1 MLKGKTN
8 MIKAIL
14 ACDDEWG
21 IGKNGDLPWPHN
33 PADLRWFK
41 NNTLNSVIVMG
52 KSTWDSLP
60 RKPLPNRENLI
71 VTTSKQEFGYDD
83 YEFIN
88 FSDLEVKLSSTKD
101 INNIWIIGGAKL
113 ISGLINF
120 IEEFHLSRINGN
132 FNCDTFL
139 PSDLIKEK
147 FILSKTDI
155 SDGVNFDIWCKK

>member
-1 MLKGKTN
+1 
-8 MIKAIL
+8 
-14 ACDDEWG
+14 
-21 IGKNGDLPWPHN
+21 
-33 PADLRWFK
+33 
-41 NNTLNSVIVMG
+41 MG

-147 FILSKTDI
+147 FILSKTDV

>member
-1 MLKGKTN
+1 

-113 ISGLINF
+113 INGLLDI
-120 IEEFHLSRINGN
+120 IAEFHLSQIKGTY
-132 FNCDTFL
+132 NCDTFL
-139 PSDLIKEK
+139 PEKLIKERYRLKESGK
-147 FILSKTDI
+147 FG
-155 SDGVNFDIWCKK
+155 DGSFNIWCKK

>member
-1 MLKGKTN
+1 

-41 NNTLNSVIVMG
+41 NNTLNSVVVMG

-71 VTTSKQEFGYDD
+71 VTTSKQEFGNDD
-83 YEFIN
+83 YEFIK
-88 FSDLEVKLSSTKD
+88 FSDP
-101 INNIWIIGGAKL
+101 I
-113 ISGLINF
+113 
-120 IEEFHLSRINGN
+120 
-132 FNCDTFL
+132 
-139 PSDLIKEK
+139 
-147 FILSKTDI
+147 
-155 SDGVNFDIWCKK
+155 